1 MRGIIIGN
9 GAIIGAGAIVTK
21 DVPPYAVVAGNPA
34 KIIKY
39 RFEEEQIKKLG
50 KMDKWWDLPIEVIER
65 RIPEMYNIEQ
75 YINKY
80 YQEEK

>member
-1 MRGIIIGN
+1 MRGITIGN

-39 RFEEEQIKKLG
+39 RFEEEQIKKLE